1 MSAKK
6 GKTISGKIVLSEKER
21 AEWDKIVNSV
31 QDSISD
37 FEQKSTF
44 DKDTLR
50 TPMRL

>member
-1 MSAKK
+1 MPAKK
-6 GKTISGKIVLSEKER
+6 EKIIHGKIVLSEKER
-21 AEWDKIVNSV
+21 AEWDKIVNSI

-37 FEQKSTF
+37 FEQKSIF